1 MAIVDPVVTVFFGLT
16 ASGDLF
22 FVLDDDTRG
31 ELGNSSFVLAGSI
44 AVGEDISERAH
55 RISIRRGRSREL
67 DEITTGTCT
76 IDLRNHD
83 RAFDPVNAAGP
94 YYGDLRPGKQ
104 VQVSVYGVTIFDGV
118 VDDWDQG
125 FTADRRADA
134 SLIAIDSLGRLAR
147 REFDEWT
154 TTGSQAP
161 GARIQAVLNRTEVA
175 WGSNRDIDPG
185 VSSLQADLVTHGSN
199 VLNYLQLVARS
210 DLGRLFDSRSG
221 VLTFRD
227 RHSVISADIA
237 ASFAD
242 DGTGYPFSAARP
254 RSTSELFYNRVSV
267 DREGG
272 TAQTATDTTAA
283 SVDDIRSLTIPGLLL
298 DSDVQSAD
306 MADYLLGVYK
316 EPDNRIAQLEVVVS
330 RLALG
335 DQAIVARIDIGDV
348 VNVVWTPAD
357 VGAPIDVDLVVE
369 GVEHELGVGAPH
381 VMRLALSNT
390 LQRSTF
396 ILDDATLGVLNT
408 GVLAF

>member
-1 MAIVDPVVTVFFGLT
+1 MAVVDPVVTVFFGLT
-16 ASGDLF
+16 ATGDLF
-22 FVLDDDTRG
+22 FVLDDDVRG
-31 ELGNSSFVLAGSI
+31 ELDNSSFLLAGAI
-44 AVGEDISERAH
+44 AVGEDISDRAH
-55 RISIRRGRSREL
+55 HISIRRGRSREL
-67 DEITTGTCT
+67 DEITTGTCA

-94 YYGDLRPGKQ
+94 YYGNLRPGKQ
-104 VQVSVYGVTIFDGV
+104 MNVSVYGVTIFDGV
-118 VDDWDQG
+118 VDDWEQG
-125 FTADRRADA
+125 FTADRRSDA
-134 SLIAIDSLGRLAR
+134 SMVAIDSLGRLAR

-154 TTGSQAP
+154 TTGGQTP
-161 GARIQAVLNRTEVA
+161 GLRVMSVLNRSEVA
-175 WGSNRDIDPG
+175 WGANRDIDLG
-185 VSSLQADLVTHGSN
+185 ISTLQADLVTHGSN
-199 VLNYLQLVARS
+199 VLNYLQLVAKS

-227 RHSVISADIA
+227 RHSVISATIA

-242 DGTGYPFSAARP
+242 DGTGYEFSAAQP
-254 RSTSELFYNRVSV
+254 RSTSELFFNRVSV

-272 TAQTATDTTAA
+272 VAQTSTDPAA
-283 SVDDIRSLTIPGLLL
+283 AAIDDVRSLTIGGLLL
-298 DSDVQSAD
+298 DSDAQSSD

-316 EPDNRIAQLEVVVS
+316 DPDNRIAQLEIVVS
-330 RLALG
+330 RLTSP

-369 GVEHELGVGAPH
+369 GVEHELGVGQAH

-390 LQRSTF
+390 VQRSTF
-396 ILDDATLGVLNT
+396 ILDDATLGVLNS

>member
-1 MAIVDPVVTVFFGLT
+1 MIVDPVVTVFFGLT

-22 FVLDDDTRG
+22 FVLDDDVRG
-31 ELGNSSFVLAGSI
+31 ELDNTSYVLAGDI
-44 AVGEDISERAH
+44 AVGEDISDRAH
-55 RISIRRGRSREL
+55 HITIRRGRSREL
-67 DEITTGTCT
+67 DEITTGTCG

-94 YYGDLRPGKQ
+94 YFGDLRPGKQ
-104 VQVSVYGVTIFDGV
+104 MNVSIYGVTIFDGV
-118 VDDWDQG
+118 VDDWEQG
-125 FTADRRADA
+125 FTADRHSDA
-134 SLIAIDSLGRLAR
+134 AMFAVDSLGRLAR

-154 TTGSQAP
+154 TTGGQTP
-161 GARIQAVLNRTEVA
+161 GERIMSVLDRTEVG
-175 WGSNRDIDPG
+175 WGSNRDVDLGI
-185 VSSLQADLVTHGSN
+185 SSLQADLVTWGSN

-227 RHSVISADIA
+227 RHSVITSDLA

-242 DGTGYPFSAARP
+242 DGTGYKFSAAQP

-272 TAQTATDTTAA
+272 IAQTATDPAAA

-298 DSDVQSAD
+298 DSDVQSSD
-306 MADYLLGVYK
+306 MADYLLGIYK
-316 EPDNRIAQLEVVVS
+316 DPDNRIALLEVIVS
-330 RLALG
+330 ALAEA
-335 DQAIVARIDIGDV
+335 DQAMVARIDIGDV

-369 GVEHELGVGAPH
+369 GVEHELGIGQAH

-390 LQRSTF
+390 TQRIAPF
-396 ILDDATLGVLNT
+396 ILDDATFGVLDQN
-408 GVLAF
+408 VLTF